1 MDDNHSDNDENDEN
15 DENEIIRSPDEVIV
29 EQLVE
34 PIEQIVPLSEEEE
47 TNMAILNSIRDFKVT
62 QKEQDEYEEL
72 VLNDFQKMKEEREQK
87 VKSIMNTLKKL
98 AKFDKLLAEIL
109 DLVDGI
115 ISAYCL
121 GYIDN
126 YELDMITYDKIFAEL
141 STIRIDKS
149 AIESFKEIIKRVK
162 L

>member
-1 MDDNHSDNDENDEN
+1 MDDNHSDNDEN

-47 TNMAILNSIRDFKVT
+47 TNMAILNSIQDFKVT

-72 VLNDFQKMKEEREQK
+72 LLNDFQKMKEEREQK

-98 AKFDKLLAEIL
+98 AKFDKQLAEIL
-109 DLVDGI
+109 DLIDGI

-126 YELDMITYDKIFAEL
+126 YELDTITYDKIFAEL

-149 AIESFKEIIKRVK
+149 AIESFKEIIKREK

>member
-1 MDDNHSDNDENDEN
+1 MDDNHSDNDEN

-47 TNMAILNSIRDFKVT
+47 TNMAILNSIQDFKVT
-62 QKEQDEYEEL
+62 QKEQDEYEAL

-98 AKFDKLLAEIL
+98 AKFDKQLAEIL
-109 DLVDGI
+109 DLIDGI

-126 YELDMITYDKIFAEL
+126 YELDTITYDKIFAEL

-149 AIESFKEIIKRVK
+149 AIESFKEIIKREK

>member
-1 MDDNHSDNDENDEN
+1 MDDNNSDN

-29 EQLVE
+29 EQLIE
-34 PIEQIVPLSEEEE
+34 PMEQTVPLSEEEE
-47 TNMAILNSIRDFKVT
+47 TNMAILNSIQDFKVT
-62 QKEQDEYEEL
+62 QKEQDEYEKL

-87 VKSIMNTLKKL
+87 VKSVIITLKKL
-98 AKFDKLLAEIL
+98 AKFDKQLAEIL

-121 GYIDN
+121 GYVDQ
-126 YELDMITYDKIFAEL
+126 YELDTITYDKIFNEL
-141 STIRIDKS
+141 STIRIDKKE
-149 AIESFKEIIKRVK
+149 IESFKEILKREK

>member
-1 MDDNHSDNDENDEN
+1 MDDNHSDNDEN
-15 DENEIIRSPDEVIV
+15 EIIRTPDEVIV

-34 PIEQIVPLSEEEE
+34 PIEKTVSLTEEEE
-47 TNMAILNSIRDFKVT
+47 TNMAILNSIQDFKVT

-72 VLNDFQKMKEEREQK
+72 LLNDFQKMKEEREQK
-87 VKSIMNTLKKL
+87 VKSIMKTLKKL
-98 AKFDKLLAEIL
+98 SKFDENLAEIF

-115 ISAYCL
+115 ITAYCL

-149 AIESFKEIIKRVK
+149 DIESFKEIIKREK

>member
-1 MDDNHSDNDENDEN
+1 MDNNHSDN

-29 EQLVE
+29 EQLIDPTE
-34 PIEQIVPLSEEEE
+34 KTVPLTEEEE
-47 TNMAILNSIRDFKVT
+47 TNMAILNSIQDFKIT

-72 VLNDFQKMKEEREQK
+72 LLNDFQKMKEEREQN
-87 VKSIMNTLKKL
+87 VKTIMNTLKKL
-98 AKFDKLLAEIL
+98 AKFDKQLAEIL
-109 DLVDGI
+109 DLIDGI

-126 YELDMITYDKIFAEL
+126 YELDKITYDKIFAEL

-149 AIESFKEIIKRVK
+149 AIESFKEIIKRETLK
-162 L
+162 DF

>member
-1 MDDNHSDNDENDEN
+1 MDDNHSDN

-34 PIEQIVPLSEEEE
+34 PMGQTVPLTEEEE
-47 TNMAILNSIRDFKVT
+47 TNMAILNSIQDFKVT

-72 VLNDFQKMKEEREQK
+72 LLNDFQKMKEEREQK
-87 VKSIMNTLKKL
+87 VKSIMKTLKKL
-98 AKFDKLLAEIL
+98 SKFDKPLAEIL
-109 DLVDGI
+109 DLIDGI
-115 ISAYCL
+115 ITAYCL

-149 AIESFKEIIKRVK
+149 DIESFKEIIKREK

>member
-1 MDDNHSDNDENDEN
+1 MDDNHSDN

-34 PIEQIVPLSEEEE
+34 PIEQTVPLSEEEE
-47 TNMAILNSIRDFKVT
+47 TNMAILNSIQDFKVT

-72 VLNDFQKMKEEREQK
+72 LLNDFQKMKEEREQK
-87 VKSIMNTLKKL
+87 VKSVIITLKKL
-98 AKFDKLLAEIL
+98 AKFDKQLAEIL

-121 GYIDN
+121 GYIDQ
-126 YELDMITYDKIFAEL
+126 YELDTITYDKIFNEL

-149 AIESFKEIIKRVK
+149 DIESFKEIIKREK

>member
-1 MDDNHSDNDENDEN
+1 MDDNHSDNDEN
-15 DENEIIRSPDEVIV
+15 EIIRTPDEVIV
-29 EQLVE
+29 EQLIE
-34 PIEQIVPLSEEEE
+34 PIEKTVPLTEEEE
-47 TNMAILNSIRDFKVT
+47 TNMAILNSIQDFKVT

-72 VLNDFQKMKEEREQK
+72 LLNDFQKMKEEREQK

-98 AKFDKLLAEIL
+98 AKFDKPLAEIL
-109 DLVDGI
+109 DLIDGI

-149 AIESFKEIIKRVK
+149 DIESFKEIIKREK
-162 L
+162 F

>member
-1 MDDNHSDNDENDEN
+1 MDDNHSDNDEN
-15 DENEIIRSPDEVIV
+15 EIIRTPDEVIV

-34 PIEQIVPLSEEEE
+34 PIEKTVPLTEEEE
-47 TNMAILNSIRDFKVT
+47 TNMAILNSIQDFKVT

-72 VLNDFQKMKEEREQK
+72 LLNDFQKMKEEREQK
-87 VKSIMNTLKKL
+87 VKSVICRLKKL
-98 AKFDKLLAEIL
+98 AKFDKPLAEIL

-141 STIRIDKS
+141 STIRIDKKE
-149 AIESFKEIIKRVK
+149 IESFKEILKREK

>member
-1 MDDNHSDNDENDEN
+1 
-15 DENEIIRSPDEVIV
+15 
-29 EQLVE
+29 
-34 PIEQIVPLSEEEE
+34 
-47 TNMAILNSIRDFKVT
+47 
-62 QKEQDEYEEL
+62 
-72 VLNDFQKMKEEREQK
+72 MKEEREQK
-87 VKSIMNTLKKL
+87 VKSIIITLKKL
-98 AKFDKLLAEIL
+98 AKFDKQLAEIL

-141 STIRIDKS
+141 STIRIDKKE
-149 AIESFKEIIKRVK
+149 IESFKEILKREK

>member
-1 MDDNHSDNDENDEN
+1 MDDNHSDNDEN
-15 DENEIIRSPDEVIV
+15 EIIRTPDEVIV

-34 PIEQIVPLSEEEE
+34 PMGQTVPLTEEEE
-47 TNMAILNSIRDFKVT
+47 TNMAILNSIQDFKVT

-72 VLNDFQKMKEEREQK
+72 LLNDFQKMKEEREQK
-87 VKSIMNTLKKL
+87 VKSIMKTLKKL
-98 AKFDKLLAEIL
+98 SKFDKPLAEIL
-109 DLVDGI
+109 DLIDGI
-115 ISAYCL
+115 ITAYCL

-149 AIESFKEIIKRVK
+149 DIESFKEIIKREK

>member
-1 MDDNHSDNDENDEN
+1 MDDNHSDNYEN

-29 EQLVE
+29 EQLVDST
-34 PIEQIVPLSEEEE
+34 EQTLPLSEEEE
-47 TNMAILNSIRDFKVT
+47 TNMAILNSIQDFKVT
-62 QKEQDEYEEL
+62 QKEQDEYEAL

-98 AKFDKLLAEIL
+98 ARFDKQLAEIL
-109 DLVDGI
+109 DLIDGI
-115 ISAYCL
+115 ITAYCL

-126 YELDMITYDKIFAEL
+126 YELDTITYDKIFAEL

-149 AIESFKEIIKRVK
+149 AIESFKEIIKREK

>member
-1 MDDNHSDNDENDEN
+1 MDDNHSDS

-29 EQLVE
+29 EQLIE
-34 PIEQIVPLSEEEE
+34 PMEQTVPLTEEEE
-47 TNMAILNSIRDFKVT
+47 TNMAILNSIQDFKVT
-62 QKEQDEYEEL
+62 QKEQDEYEKL

-87 VKSIMNTLKKL
+87 VKSVICRLKKL
-98 AKFDKLLAEIL
+98 AKFDKPLAEIL
-109 DLVDGI
+109 DLIDGI

-126 YELDMITYDKIFAEL
+126 YELDTITYDKIFAEL

-149 AIESFKEIIKRVK
+149 DIESFKEIIKREK